1 MMPGGM
7 NPRNMKK
14 LMKRMGIKS
23 DEIEAEQVI
32 IKCVDREIIIDEPSV
47 IKTVIQGQEMF
58 QIQGKVRESAAEE
71 AEADI
76 SQEDVDLVMAQA
88 KVSEAKAIAALE
100 KAKGDIA
107 QAIVDLKS

>member
-32 IKCVDREIIIDEPSV
+32 IKCADREIIIDEPSV
-47 IKTVIQGQEMF
+47 IKTVVQGQEMF
-58 QIQGKVRESAAEE
+58 QIQGKVREAESDIPV
-71 AEADI
+71 DI
-76 SQEDVDLVMAQA
+76 SQEDVNLVMSQTGV
-88 KVSEAKAIAALE
+88 KEDRAIEALE
-100 KAKGDIA
+100 KAKGDLA
-107 QAIVDLKS
+107 QAIMDLKS